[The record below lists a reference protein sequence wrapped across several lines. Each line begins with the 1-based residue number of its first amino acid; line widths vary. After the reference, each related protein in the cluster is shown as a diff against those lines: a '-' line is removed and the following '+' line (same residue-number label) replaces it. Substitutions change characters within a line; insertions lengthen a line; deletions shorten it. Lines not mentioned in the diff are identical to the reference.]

1 MNSDF
6 RTEGGSAANLEWPK
20 VFPGVLLARF
30 AERFSD
36 ESAQGLPHSYRS
48 DSAVFFAGR
57 KELGAGQVW
66 GELVRRSAL
75 GKEGGQ
81 SGELFQE
88 CAFVPR
94 GEGVEE
100 VLDTHASRARSG
112 AGREAAEA
120 FENQV
125 RVDVWW

>member
-1 MNSDF
+1 MATS
-6 RTEGGSAANLEWPK
+6 RRKAS
-20 VFPGVLLARF
+20 
-30 AERFSD
+30 
-36 ESAQGLPHSYRS
+36 PH
-48 DSAVFFAGR
+48 SAVFFAGR

-112 AGREAAEA
+112 AGWEAAEA

-125 RVDVWW
+125 RVNVW

>member
-1 MNSDF
+1 
-6 RTEGGSAANLEWPK
+6 
-20 VFPGVLLARF
+20 LLA
-30 AERFSD
+30 AKSL
-36 ESAQGLPHSYRS
+36 AP
-48 DSAVFFAGR
+48 A
-57 KELGAGQVW
+57 KW

-112 AGREAAEA
+112 AGQDAAEV
-120 FENQV
+120 FWNQV
-125 RVDVWW
+125 RVNVWW